1 MINKKSINFTFFI
14 IFTYFF
20 FTSLANA
27 VELSERQKN
36 YPMCL
41 GWISQKL
48 LKEGKYSL
56 SSAEQELLDAPITKK
71 IMQNLQSNSHTNGD
85 YKLLY
90 GTDRDIMMKY
100 QEGRGRYMQY
110 PKMYKG
116 SELKAQIAV
125 LSLNCIP
132 YSIQ

>member
-1 MINKKSINFTFFI
+1 MKNKKVEEKKSIKFSFFI

-41 GWISQKL
+41 GWISQKMF
-48 LKEGKYSL
+48 KEGKYSL
-56 SSAEQELLDAPITKK
+56 TSDEQELLNAPISKK
-71 IMQNLQSNSHTNGD
+71 IIQNIQSNYHTNGD

-100 QEGRGRYMQY
+100 QEGRGRYIQY
-110 PKMYKG
+110 P
-116 SELKAQIAV
+116 I
-125 LSLNCIP
+125 
-132 YSIQ
+132 